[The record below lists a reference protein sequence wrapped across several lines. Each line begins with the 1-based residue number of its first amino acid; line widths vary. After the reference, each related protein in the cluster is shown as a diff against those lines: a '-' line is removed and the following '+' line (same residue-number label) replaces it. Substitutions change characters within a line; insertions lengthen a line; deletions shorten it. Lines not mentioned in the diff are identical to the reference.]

1 MPQVFKNLLGKSLV
15 HRRKDP
21 KDEGPS
27 EIGLPTN
34 VTHTVH
40 VGKNEAG
47 DLEGLP
53 ESWQRFIDKFLR

>member
-15 HRRKDP
+15 HRRP